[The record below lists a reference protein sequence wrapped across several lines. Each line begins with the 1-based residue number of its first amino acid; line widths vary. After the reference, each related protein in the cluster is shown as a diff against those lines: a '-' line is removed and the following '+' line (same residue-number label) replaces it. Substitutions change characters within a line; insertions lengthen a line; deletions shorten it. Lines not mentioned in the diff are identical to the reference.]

1 MKGGTTMKSLNLDL
15 IYKFYGDLDP
25 EQDNRTL
32 EEIRAEVIL
41 LGATDDEADE
51 LIGIIRE
58 MRA

>member
-1 MKGGTTMKSLNLDL
+1 MKSLNLDL